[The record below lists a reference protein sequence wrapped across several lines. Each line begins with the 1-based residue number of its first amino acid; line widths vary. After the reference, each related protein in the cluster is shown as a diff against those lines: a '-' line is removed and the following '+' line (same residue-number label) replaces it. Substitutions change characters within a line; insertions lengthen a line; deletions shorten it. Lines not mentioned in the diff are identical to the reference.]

1 MLSVF
6 RFLILAY
13 TILGA
18 ASLSWAKKNEEGVA
32 VIIGNKSYSDRIPE
46 VTYAHRDADAIRYYI
61 LNVLGYAEE
70 NVIDLRDATKSQLE
84 SAFGNSNSHKGQIW
98 QYIDPA
104 GTSDVTIYYSGHGV
118 PGSDKRGYLLPSD
131 ANPDTAEINGY
142 PIDLL
147 YENLGKLNTRRVTI
161 LLDACFSGDSG
172 GGMLIRHAS
181 PVFMESELPE
191 TSGENMTVITAASG
205 TQLASWDENAQHG
218 LFTHH
223 LLDALYG
230 NADDNTD
237 GQITAL
243 EVKSYLDKKM
253 TRAARRNYRREQ
265 DASLSGEVS
274 AILGFQI
281 DGVFASRP
289 YFDAK
294 LTQGHVDNTL
304 PSAEIE
310 VEEVSKHLFAI
321 TNANIRSHPSTQGN
335 KIGRVKKGELV
346 IVTGKTGKWY
356 RVAIANS
363 SDVGYVYGNLLRE
376 KHFQVSDFESFQE
389 CDECPEMVTL
399 PKGSFIMGTDDGAE
413 DEGPAHKVTI
423 DYDFAVSRSEI
434 TLGQF
439 TYFLEKTGHTMG
451 QKCYASEGGEWAEKK
466 GVFWGTPNY
475 FQEQNHPVVCVNWND
490 AQAYVKW
497 LSEKTGQKYRLLSE
511 AEWEYAAKGGM
522 EGKFW
527 FDNIPMLQCIYVN
540 GAAGETDEENRLQE
554 CSDDFKY
561 TSSVYHMPPNPFG
574 LYAMNGNVW
583 EWVQDCNTDNYQN
596 APINGN
602 ADESHGCDQRAL
614 RGGGFLNSGDALSN
628 INRGSIKPDRRDFDT
643 GFRIALSLN

>member
-13 TILGA
+13 AIIGA

-46 VTYAHRDADAIRYYI
+46 VSYAHRDADAMRYYI

-147 YENLGKLNTRRVTI
+147 YENLGKLNTRSVTI

-172 GGMLIRHAS
+172 GGMLIRNAS
-181 PVFMESELPE
+181 PVFMESEVPE

-205 TQLASWDENAQHG
+205 TQLASWDQNAQHG

-230 NADDNTD
+230 DADDNTD

-274 AILGFQI
+274 AVLGFQI

-289 YFDAK
+289 SLD
-294 LTQGHVDNTL
+294 TQGTADST
-304 PSAEIE
+304 PIPIEID
-310 VEEVSKHLFAI
+310 VEEVSKHLFA
-321 TNANIRSHPSTQGN
+321 TKNANIRNYPSIQGD
-335 KIGRVKKGELV
+335 KIGQFKKGELV
-346 IVTGKTGKWY
+346 VVTGKAGEWY

-363 SDVGYVYGNLLRE
+363 TDLGYVYSNLLGE
-376 KHFQVSDFESFQE
+376 KHAQVSDFESIQE
-389 CDECPEMVTL
+389 CDECPEMVKL
-399 PKGSFIMGTDDGAE
+399 PKGSFVMGSDNGAE
-413 DEGPAHKVTI
+413 DEAPAHKVTI

-434 TLGQF
+434 TVGQF
-439 TYFLEKTGHTMG
+439 SQFV
-451 QKCYASEGGEWAEKK
+451 SETDYHAGATCHVSENGKWKEVSFSW
-466 GVFWGTPNY
+466 VYPN
-475 FQEQNHPVVCVNWND
+475 FVQDRDHPVVCMNWND
-490 AQAYVKW
+490 AQAYVEW
-497 LSEKTGQKYRLLSE
+497 LSKKTGRDYRLLSE

-522 EGKFW
+522 KGKFW
-527 FDNIPMLQCIYVN
+527 FDNIAMLQCTYIN
-540 GAAGETDEENRLQE
+540 GAADETEEENRLQE
-554 CSDDFKY
+554 CSDEFKY
-561 TSSVYHMPPNPFG
+561 TAPVYYMPTNPFG
-574 LYAMNGNVW
+574 LFAMNGNVW

-596 APINGN
+596 APSNGK

-628 INRGSIKPDRRDFDT
+628 INRGSINPDRRDFDT